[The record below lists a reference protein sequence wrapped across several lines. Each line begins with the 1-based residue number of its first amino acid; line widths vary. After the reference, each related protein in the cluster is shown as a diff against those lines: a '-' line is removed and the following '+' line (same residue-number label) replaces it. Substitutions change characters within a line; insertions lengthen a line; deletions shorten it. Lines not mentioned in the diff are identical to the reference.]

1 MALLSLWHFITIYSY
16 LLLCSSGQG
25 VEAFISE
32 MRQGRAEWK
41 QRRCIFG
48 PESGIWPCN
57 QTTGTGCTIPTPAY
71 SLSIPNT
78 TESSYWPCNQT
89 TIPGHAESAL
99 LMHQPYPSQHTP
111 LIPNITESSYC
122 AAVASSHSFFQCPC
136 RIFQSAFPR
145 LFLQPSTSEMY
156 FASGSVS

>member
-1 MALLSLWHFITIYSY
+1 MAFLSHWHFIAIYSY

-32 MRQGRAEWK
+32 MRQGEGRVETK
-41 QRRCIFG
+41 QMYLRPG
-48 PESGIWPCN
+48 VGNLALQSDYWAGMYH
-57 QTTGTGCTIPTPAY
+57 TPAY

-89 TIPGHAESAL
+89 TIQGHAASAL
-99 LMHQPYPSQHTP
+99 LMYQPYPSQHTP

-122 AAVASSHSFFQCPC
+122 AAVTSSHSFFQCPC
-136 RIFQSAFPR
+136 RIFQSAFPL
-145 LFLQPSTSEMY
+145 LFLQPSTSLRSM